1 MAVHDI
7 PMFGVA
13 WPNPASFGCGS
24 IAGIGDRLRR
34 LGATRVVLASDAG
47 LKSAGLVDR
56 VAELLA
62 AAGLHVSTYTG
73 VSPNPREAEVEAI
86 HSLWETEACD
96 SVVALGGGSTID
108 AVKGACLRRFTGR
121 SLDSLFDEGIHE
133 APREPLRFVAV
144 PTTSGT
150 GSETTLGAVLKTPRR
165 KLVLRSEHLRPTFTI
180 LDPELVLTLPP
191 RATAATGIDVLM
203 HALGVLTSNRPHPL
217 GDMVGAEAMRRAAG
231 HIRRAVEN
239 GKDIEARSE
248 MMLASY
254 LAGHGIHLKGVDAIH
269 GLSTP
274 VESLT
279 DCTHADSLGV
289 IFPHVM
295 RFNMPV
301 AGARYAWIARM
312 IGIAGPDEADDR
324 AAAALIAHL
333 VALRDHFGMP
343 SRLGALGV
351 QPSMVP
357 ELARQAQL
365 SAATKGN
372 PRALDAAAAAALY
385 EEMI

>member
-1 MAVHDI
+1 MADHD
-7 PMFGVA
+7 PLSFGMT
-13 WPNPASFGCGS
+13 WPNAAIFGCGS
-24 IAGIGDRLRR
+24 IVQVGERLRG
-34 LGATRVVLASDAG
+34 LGATRVLLASDAG
-47 LKSAGLVDR
+47 LKAAGLVER
-56 VAELLA
+56 VAGLLQA
-62 AAGLHVSTYTG
+62 ASLPIAIYTG
-73 VSPNPREAEVEAI
+73 ISPNPREAEVEAI
-86 HSLWETEACD
+86 LALWQTEACD
-96 SVVALGGGSTID
+96 AVVALGGGSTID

-133 APREPLRFVAV
+133 APRGPLRFVAV

-165 KLVLRSEHLRPTFTI
+165 KLVLRSEHIRPALTI
-180 LDPELVLTLPP
+180 LDPELVTTLPP
-191 RATAATGIDVLM
+191 RATAVTGIDVLM
-203 HALGVLTSNRPHPL
+203 HALGVLTSNRPHPI

-231 HIRRAVEN
+231 HILRAVDD
-239 GKDIEARSE
+239 GRDIAARSE

-301 AGARYAWIARM
+301 AGARYAWIARL
-312 IGIAGPDEADDR
+312 IGIAGADEADEV
-324 AAAALIAHL
+324 AAPRLIAHFTD
-333 VALRDHFGMP
+333 LRDRFGMP
-343 SRLGALGV
+343 ARLGALGV
-351 QPSMVP
+351 QPSMIP
-357 ELARQAQL
+357 ELARQALL

-372 PRALDAAAAAALY
+372 PRPVDAVAAAALY
-385 EEMI
+385 MEMI

>member
-1 MAVHDI
+1 MAVQDVPELDI
-7 PMFGVA
+7 A
-13 WPNPASFGCGS
+13 WPNSAIFGCGS
-24 IAGIGDRLRR
+24 IAGIGDRLRS
-34 LGATRVVLASDAG
+34 LGAARVVLASDAG

-56 VAELLA
+56 VAGLLA
-62 AAGLHVSTYTG
+62 AAGLHVATYTG

-86 HSLWETEACD
+86 HSLWEAEACD
-96 SVVALGGGSTID
+96 SIVALGGGSTID

-133 APREPLRFVAV
+133 APCEPLRFIAV

-191 RATAATGIDVLM
+191 RATAATGMDVLM

-231 HIRRAVEN
+231 HIQKAVEN
-239 GKDIEARSE
+239 GNDIEARSE

-295 RFNMPV
+295 RFNMPA

-312 IGIAGPDEADDR
+312 IGIADPAEPDER
-324 AAAALIAHL
+324 AAAGLITHL
-333 VALRDHFGMP
+333 VALRDRFGMP
-343 SRLGALGV
+343 SHLSTLGV

-372 PRALDAAAAAALY
+372 ARALDAPAAAALY